1 MKHIKLF
8 EQFVNEGKYNTV
20 QKVVSKLGRSI
31 SPEKLAIFIKDNF
44 YDVTGTRDMDSMDAD
59 EKIADLVGFYK
70 LDPMEWEEAWAEIT
84 NESVNEAKT
93 YKKGDKLKI
102 KLKNGKTFDVVF
114 DSYSRTKGVALGKF
128 KDRSGEYDTKP
139 FNLDTIVES
148 VNEARYLLVIKDRN
162 NSRKVTYRTSEHDTP
177 KLGGRQIPETKAKQ
191 LMRDTNIIVKNWIDI
206 GSNYI
211 PELID
216 EGYDLNE
223 ELYDFVRD
231 IESAMG
237 KRAPRWQIEEYLGRK
252 LSNSELS
259 ALGLRVGSRFG
270 SPKKSYSSSIKK
282 RYSKELFT
290 DKPWPIGKFKGKMW
304 DDLPS
309 WYKEWAINNF
319 IIKDGNGNRL
329 FLQDI

>member
-1 MKHIKLF
+1 MKYFKTYN
-8 EQFVNEGKYNTV
+8 QFLNEGKENLDENLLDNIA
-20 QKVVSKLGRSI
+20 KLDTLLLY
-31 SPEKLAIFIKDNF
+31 SPNVKAQQEWEK
-44 YDVTGTRDMDSMDAD
+44 TAD
-59 EKIADLVGFYK
+59 YYLGKQEYWDQ
-70 LDPMEWEEAWAEIT
+70 LDPMDVMNAIEDAWFIM
-84 NESVNEAKT
+84 
-93 YKKGDKLKI
+93 KKYNI
-102 KLKNGKTFDVVF
+102 K
-114 DSYSRTKGVALGKF
+114 
-128 KDRSGEYDTKP
+128 
-139 FNLDTIVES
+139 ES

-237 KRAPRWQIEEYLGRK
+237 KRAPRWQIEKYLGRK